1 MELMMTLL
9 VTWIMSD
16 GHHLGMAR
24 SSDMSSLML
33 KVIAGN
39 SRDSPSRNEYSS
51 TAKSADSRLAV
62 GTSHQLPKGVFVFWI
77 KWDGMESFHSTSSHS
92 NPFSR
97 SVHPKNVKW
106 NQIEF
111 VPKLN

>member
-1 MELMMTLL
+1 MQLMMTVL

-62 GTSHQLPKGVFVFWI
+62 GTASHQLPKRASAQHTEQF
-77 KWDGMESFHSTSSHS
+77 
-92 NPFSR
+92 R
-97 SVHPKNVKW
+97 
-106 NQIEF
+106 
-111 VPKLN
+111 